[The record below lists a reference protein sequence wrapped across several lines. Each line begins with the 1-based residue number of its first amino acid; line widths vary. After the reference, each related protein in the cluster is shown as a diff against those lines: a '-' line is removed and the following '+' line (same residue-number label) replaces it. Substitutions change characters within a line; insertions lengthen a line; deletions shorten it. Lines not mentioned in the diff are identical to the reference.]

1 MPVPVRPLAL
11 AAAVLILAA
20 GLAASLPGRP
30 GGAAAVL
37 GGAGQALDPAWD
49 YCAAAVARV
58 EREEAIPPLL
68 LAAISAV
75 ESGRRH
81 PRTGEISA
89 WPWAVMAEG
98 KGRYLPSR
106 QAAIAEV
113 EALRARGVRNID
125 VGCMQINLMHHPR
138 AFASLEDAFDPVRNA
153 DYAARFLVELQGKA
167 NNWLQAAS
175 HYHSQTPE
183 FAELYRAKVVA
194 AWPEESR
201 QPVAAPRESRLAA
214 AAPAPVVPGG
224 PGRVITL
231 RPAGRVVAD
240 AGGRDLSAYRA
251 SPIPLVGRPL
261 PRLVTPTRFTR

>member
-1 MPVPVRPLAL
+1 MPLRL
-11 AAAVLILAA
+11 AVLLVVLLTAIPAA
-20 GLAASLPGRP
+20 GTPAGLPAPAGGTPAELCRPAIRAA
-30 GGAAAVL
+30 
-37 GGAGQALDPAWD
+37 
-49 YCAAAVARV
+49 
-58 EREEAIPPLL
+58 ERAHGIPFAL
-68 LAAISAV
+68 LAALGRV
-75 ESGRRH
+75 ESGRRD
-81 PRTGEISA
+81 PETGA
-89 WPWAVMAEG
+89 FGPWPWTINAEG
-98 KGRYLPSR
+98 RGQFFPTK
-106 QAAIAEV
+106 AEAIAEV
-113 EALRARGVRNID
+113 RRLQARGVRSID